1 MEGRRFQ
8 FVYHLERVRSVTGVE
23 KTVSG
28 VVADREARSEVGPE
42 NWFIIRSVDI
52 FILLL
57 NITDSNPVTLGWTRN
72 IAVHQLIHLLTM
84 IDNDWN
90 SEVSC

>member
-57 NITDSNPVTLGWTRN
+57 NITDSNPVTLGGTRN
-72 IAVHQLIHLLTM
+72 IAVH
-84 IDNDWN
+84 
-90 SEVSC
+90 